1 MATDV
6 SRTIEEQL
14 SAFLDGELPDEELQL
29 LVRRLERDDEY
40 RATLVRYSMIGSV
53 LRDEPIGASSAKF
66 RSRVMAAIDD
76 VKETDVTVAHAAAGG
91 RSWLKPFASV
101 AVIAVVVTSIVNS
114 GVFES
119 GTGVQPTPEA
129 AGAALV
135 SSAQPAPE
143 SMPPGS
149 RQGRQVTRSTE
160 VDRERLRS
168 YMVSHREYARSLQGP
183 MGNSRIF
190 VKQVNFEE

>member
-29 LVRRLERDDEY
+29 LVRRLERDEEY

-53 LRDEPIGASSAKF
+53 LRDEPIGASSVKF
-66 RSRVMAAIDD
+66 RSRVMAAIEE
-76 VKETDVTVAHAAAGG
+76 VKETEVTEAHAAAGG

-101 AVIAVVVTSIVNS
+101 AVIAVVVTSIVSS

-119 GTGVQPTPEA
+119 GTEVQPTPQS
-129 AGAALV
+129 AALV
-135 SSAQPAPE
+135 SAGQPAPE
-143 SMPPGS
+143 SMSPGT
-149 RQGRQVTRSTE
+149 RQGRQTTRSTE